1 MVARCLE
8 SINAVVVLF
17 SSRKSSIKLLI
28 SKVIQIVM
36 SMKETLPAS
45 DKLHITNVVDT
56 FLDVLTNEDILDG
69 IVAAIDVLRSV
80 VLSVADSYKQ
90 AAGNVQQADLMF
102 NLLTECLEGLS
113 QLRERVF
120 EGKDTF
126 ISLHNVILII

>member
-1 MVARCLE
+1 M
-8 SINAVVVLF
+8 
-17 SSRKSSIKLLI
+17 
-28 SKVIQIVM
+28 IQIVM

-45 DKLHITNVVDT
+45 DKLHITNVVNT

-80 VLSVADSYKQ
+80 ILSVADSYKQ
-90 AAGNVQQADLMF
+90 ATGNIKQADLIF

-113 QLRERVF
+113 QLRERAF

-126 ISLHNVILII
+126 ISRHNVIYVIYNNNNNNLIYIALKLYKNVLKRFTGN